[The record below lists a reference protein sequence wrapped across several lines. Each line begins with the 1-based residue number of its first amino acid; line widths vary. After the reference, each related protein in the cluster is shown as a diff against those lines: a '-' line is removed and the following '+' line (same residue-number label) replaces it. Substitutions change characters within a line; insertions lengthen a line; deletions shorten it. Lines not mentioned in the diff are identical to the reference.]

1 MRKQRA
7 FASLTEEEIDQIA
20 EWLRTD
26 TYEFV
31 LERIRQP
38 RPHGYALN
46 ISRKPLESLYAKK
59 ALLDLIN
66 TKVSEDKKLT
76 LAQFESITM
85 GEPLSSE
92 ASAKEDGS
100 VTQTHCDAHII
111 GPISP
116 LRPIPMVFPFAF
128 SIRPSGQASTLP
140 SFLILDFI
148 EEKVTILVLFGFRLR
163 GHVQAQE

>member
-7 FASLTEEEIDQIA
+7 FAFLAEEEIEQIA

-38 RPHGYALN
+38 RPHGYGLN
-46 ISRKPLESLYAKK
+46 ISRKPLETLYAKK

-76 LAQFESITM
+76 LAQF
-85 GEPLSSE
+85 
-92 ASAKEDGS
+92 DS
-100 VTQTHCDAHII
+100 VLGGAPVPGFDS
-111 GPISP
+111 GVSP
-116 LRPIPMVFPFAF
+116 DL
-128 SIRPSGQASTLP
+128 
-140 SFLILDFI
+140 
-148 EEKVTILVLFGFRLR
+148 
-163 GHVQAQE
+163 